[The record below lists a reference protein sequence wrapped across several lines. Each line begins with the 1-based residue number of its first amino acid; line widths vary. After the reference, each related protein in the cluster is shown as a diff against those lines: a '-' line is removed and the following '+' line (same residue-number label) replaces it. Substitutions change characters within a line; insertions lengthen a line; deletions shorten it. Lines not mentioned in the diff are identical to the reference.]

1 VPRCRRSRVGTLPWR
16 EEDGH
21 REGGGDLVGKS
32 EVEEAEAGWAGGRWE
47 GVAGWI
53 WMEGELEC
61 C

>member
-1 VPRCRRSRVGTLPWR
+1 
-16 EEDGH
+16 
-21 REGGGDLVGKS
+21 VGKS